1 MKREGKAMNSRIND
15 NMEIEY
21 ECANC
26 KKTFSFRKHGVSYSK
41 EIYVFEKFCSSECAE
56 AFMSGKSAK
65 SILILIGLII
75 LIFIMFFGDWL
86 WTYLK

>member
-1 MKREGKAMNSRIND
+1 MNSRINE

-21 ECANC
+21 KCANC
-26 KKTFSFRKHGVSYSK
+26 KKIFSYPGHGVSYSK

-75 LIFIMFFGDWL
+75 LFFILFFGSEL
-86 WTYLK
+86 WR